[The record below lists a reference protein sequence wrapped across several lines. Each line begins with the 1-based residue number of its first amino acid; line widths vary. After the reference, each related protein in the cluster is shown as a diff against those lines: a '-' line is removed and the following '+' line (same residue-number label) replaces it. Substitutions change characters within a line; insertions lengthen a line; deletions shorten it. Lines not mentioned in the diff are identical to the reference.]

1 MSISPVF
8 KAYNY
13 YRLPLIAV
21 NSPGPNAIELQ
32 LALQ

>member
-21 NSPGPNAIELQ
+21 SPGPKAIELQ